1 MAVPNDCLNIGG
13 SDGYFWLKI
22 SARGPF
28 VYVTASVVGVMSDDE
43 TMPLDLRVERL
54 LHHPPVP
61 AAAAAPMSDAPA
73 WAVALSTSLAC
84 AIRCRF

>member
-1 MAVPNDCLNIGG
+1 
-13 SDGYFWLKI
+13 
-22 SARGPF
+22 
-28 VYVTASVVGVMSDDE
+28 MSDDE